1 MVGRITA
8 IVLAFATCFPIIL
21 LGQIGP
27 NSIITTFA
35 GAAYTFPGDGGSALN
50 APISQ
55 VLSLATDLNGN
66 IIFADPG
73 NQVVNRLN
81 SDGTL
86 SVIAGNGVRGF
97 SGDGGPARSASLN
110 NPVDAVMDNNGNL
123 LISDSFNNR
132 IRKVTP
138 DGTISTLYVNASSG
152 ARFAIDRN
160 SNTLYTT
167 GPNFC
172 VIYRT
177 TSDGVLSVF
186 AGNLVCGHSGDGGP
200 ALAASISPNGGLAV
214 DAAGN
219 LYVAEEATY
228 SIRKITPDGA
238 MITTVAGTG
247 QKGFSGDGGPALSAT
262 FNFPQS
268 LVIDANGNLLVSD
281 ASNEV
286 VRQIDPNGTVTTI
299 VGIPST
305 LGGFSGDGG
314 PATAA
319 HLFFPSGLALD
330 GAGNLYISEGGNFRI
345 RSVQGGVINTVAGN
359 GQFRVVPDGTPATQA
374 LIFGPDGITFDTAG
388 NLYIA
393 EVAASKVAR
402 IGPDGKFSVLA
413 GTGAAGEGPIGGP
426 AKNALLSTPR
436 SLVADARG
444 DLFFSD
450 NLANVVYAITA
461 DGTLLVVAGQ
471 VFNPGYSGDN
481 GPSLRATLRAPFGI
495 AFDKAGNLLIADK
508 DSNVI
513 RRVAGDLT
521 ITTFAGTGV
530 RGFSGDNGA
539 ATSATLSGPQ
549 GIAIDANGDLL
560 ICDRFN
566 NRIRMI
572 TPDGTITTIAGDGR
586 SLTTGDGG
594 PATQASLNGP
604 FNLTLDAAGNIYV
617 LEASGAVLRRI
628 DTSGTISTIAG
639 TPSVLLDGLDGVP
652 ANQAFLNVGGL
663 AFDSSGNLYLA
674 SFDDDKIR
682 VILAAQ
688 PAFTTSSTRLAFS
701 GISGGAPS
709 DAQTVAVG
717 SAYPGIFINIQPDSP
732 WLKVTAQ
739 NNSGFG
745 FTPANLQVVADP
757 KGLSPGTYKGNIALS
772 TFGTAAPFATIS
784 VTFTVTPAVPAKLAV
799 QPGSLHVSVTQ
810 RGALQT
816 QSFQVSNA
824 GTGSLNFSVTSTG
837 AAAATLSFS
846 PRAGTAQAGSPVNII
861 ATIDPSSLAAGTF
874 TATIVVTS
882 AATGDTQGIPVTIS
896 VAPRPQRLALSQRGF
911 LFTAVQGGGVTPP
924 QSFVVLNIG
933 DGSFTW
939 SATAITLPR
948 GGPNWLN
955 VTPSSGSSTAGS
967 ASGVVTASVD
977 PSQLS
982 SPGIYYGL
990 VRIASPGTTNAP
1002 QDVEVVLNL
1011 LSSDNSPGALLSP
1024 AGLVFTSFASANP
1037 SSQTFTITNLN
1048 ASPAQFRITAATL
1061 DGNAWLQAV
1070 PNTTAAPIS
1079 PGGSQLITVQPDV
1092 TGSGLVPGVYYGT
1105 LVVQFAGFHRDV
1117 AVLLV
1122 VAPGASGASQV
1133 SQAVAGCTPSQLLP
1147 VFTSFLQDFSVPAA
1161 WPIPLE
1167 VKVVDDCGAPLTSG
1181 RVAISF
1187 SNGDPTLALNSLNDG
1202 RWQGTWFGS
1211 NTRAAQLTVNIN
1223 ADMDSPKLHGN
1234 APYTGTLQPN
1244 DQVPA
1249 ITAGAVGSAGV
1260 APPQAPIAPGAIL
1273 SVSGKS
1279 FAFSPTSANQLP
1291 LGTDLSGTEV
1301 LLAGRTLP
1309 LIYSSSG
1316 LVSAVVPYDIDIDS
1330 QYALLVS
1337 RGNAISG
1344 PQTVA
1349 VAGAQPSIFLVD
1361 ASGDPNT
1368 PKKLWAQLTTG
1379 TPIDPSLIS
1388 PGNPVKAGDKLVIY
1402 CTGLGAVNS
1411 SLDVSSPAPSNP
1423 PPVKNPVTVTIA
1435 GVNTPVSFAGLVAG
1449 VTGVYQVQITVP
1461 SGIPAGDRM
1470 PLVVSMLGQSSVPV
1484 NLSVR

>member
-1 MVGRITA
+1 MARTA
-8 IVLAFATCFPIIL
+8 TILLAWATCCPIVL
-21 LGQIGP
+21 LGQIAP

-35 GAAYTFPGDGGSALN
+35 GAAYTFPGDGGPALN

-97 SGDGGPARSASLN
+97 SGDGGSARSASLN
-110 NPVDAVMDNNGNL
+110 NPVDAVMDNNGSL
-123 LISDSFNNR
+123 YISDSFNNR

-167 GPNFC
+167 GPNIC

-177 TSDGVLSVF
+177 TSDGVLSIF
-186 AGNLVCGHSGDGGP
+186 AGNRVCGHSGDGGP
-200 ALAASISPNGGLAV
+200 ALQASISPNGGLAV

-228 SIRKITPDGA
+228 TIRKITPDGTT
-238 MITTVAGTG
+238 ITTIAGTG

-268 LVIDANGNLLVSD
+268 LAIDANGNLLVSD

-286 VRQIDPNGTVTTI
+286 VRQIDPNGTITTI
-299 VGIPST
+299 VGTPSI

-314 PATAA
+314 PATTA

-330 GAGNLYISEGGNFRI
+330 SAGNLYISEGGNFRI
-345 RSVQGGVINTVAGN
+345 RSVQAGVINTVAGN

-374 LIFGPDGITFDTAG
+374 FIFGPDGITFDTAG
-388 NLYIA
+388 NLYVA

-402 IGPDGKFSVLA
+402 IAPDGEFSVLA

-436 SLVADARG
+436 ALVADIQG
-444 DLFFSD
+444 NLYFSD
-450 NLANVVYAITA
+450 NLANVVYAITT
-461 DGTLLVVAGQ
+461 DGTLVVVAGQ
-471 VFNPGYSGDN
+471 IFNPGYSGDN
-481 GPSLRATLRAPFGI
+481 GSSLKATLRAPFGI
-495 AFDKAGNLLIADK
+495 AFDWSGNLMIADK

-530 RGFSGDNGA
+530 RGFSGDNGP

-549 GIAIDANGDLL
+549 GIAVDANGDLL

-566 NRIRMI
+566 NRIRMV
-572 TPDGTITTIAGDGR
+572 TPDGAITTIAGDGR
-586 SLTTGDGG
+586 ALTTGDGG

-604 FNLTLDAAGNIYV
+604 FNLTLDGAGNIYI

-628 DTSGTISTIAG
+628 DTSGKISTIAG
-639 TPSVLLDGLDGVP
+639 TPSVLLNGLDGVP
-652 ANQAFLNVGGL
+652 ANHASLDVGGL

-688 PAFTTSSTRLAFS
+688 PTFTTSPTSLEFS
-701 GISGGAPS
+701 GFSGGAPS
-709 DAQTVAVG
+709 DAQTVAV
-717 SAYPGIFINIQPDSP
+717 SSSYPGIFINITPDSP
-732 WLKVTAQ
+732 WLKVTVQ

-745 FTPANLQVVADP
+745 FTPASLQLVADP
-757 KGLSPGTYKGNIALS
+757 KGLSPGTYRGSVSLS
-772 TFGTAAPFATIS
+772 TFGTATPFATIS
-784 VTFTVTPAVPAKLAV
+784 ATFTVAPAVPAKLAS

-824 GTGSLNFSVTSTG
+824 GTGSLSFSVSATG
-837 AAAATLSFS
+837 AAAATISFS
-846 PRAGTAQAGSPVNII
+846 LRAGTVQAGSPVNVV
-861 ATIDPSSLAAGTF
+861 ATIDPGSLAAGTF
-874 TATIVVTS
+874 IATIVVTS
-882 AATGDTQGIPVTIS
+882 ATTGDTANIPVTIS

-911 LFTAVQGGGVTPP
+911 LFTAVQGGGVSPP

-933 DGSFTW
+933 DGSFNW
-939 SATAITLPR
+939 SATAITLPL

-955 VTPSSGSSTAGS
+955 VTANSGASGAGS
-967 ASGVVTASVD
+967 ATGVVTVSVD

-982 SPGIYYGL
+982 SAGIYYGL

-1011 LSSDNSPGALLSP
+1011 LSSANSPGALLSP

-1048 ASPAQFRITAATL
+1048 ASLTQFRITAATL

-1122 VAPGASGASQV
+1122 VAPGASSTGPG
-1133 SQAVAGCTPSQLLP
+1133 SQAAASCTPSRLLP
-1147 VFTSFLQDFSVPAA
+1147 VFTSFFQDFTVPAA

-1167 VKVVDDCGAPLTSG
+1167 VRVVDDCGAPLTSG
-1181 RVAISF
+1181 RVAVNF

-1211 NTRAAQLTVNIN
+1211 NTRAAQLTVNIV
-1223 ADMDSPKLHGN
+1223 ADMDSPKLHGT
-1234 APYTGTLQPN
+1234 APYTGTLQQN

-1249 ITAGAVGSAGV
+1249 ITAGAVANEGL
-1260 APPQAPIAPGAIL
+1260 APPQAPIPPGAII

-1279 FAFSPTSANQLP
+1279 FSFSSTSANRLP
-1291 LGTDLSGTEV
+1291 LGVDLSGTEV

-1309 LIYSSSG
+1309 LIYSSAG
-1316 LVSAVVPYDIDIDS
+1316 LIRAVVPYDIDIDS
-1330 QYALLVS
+1330 QYSLLVS
-1337 RGNAISG
+1337 RDNAISG

-1349 VAGAQPSIFLVD
+1349 IAGAQPSMFLVD

-1368 PKKLWAQLTTG
+1368 PNKLWAQLTAG
-1379 TPIDPSLIS
+1379 MPIDPSLIT
-1388 PGNPVKAGDKLVIY
+1388 PGGPVKAGDKLVIY
-1402 CTGLGAVNS
+1402 CTGLGAVDS

-1423 PPVKNPVTVTIA
+1423 PSLKNPVTVTIG
-1435 GVNTPVSFAGLVAG
+1435 GVTAPVSFAGLVTG
-1449 VTGVYQVQITVP
+1449 MTGVYQVQITVP

-1470 PLVVSMLGQSSVPV
+1470 PLVVSTLGQSSLPV